1 MSNHGLGSSLMG
13 SHQAGNNFVGNS
25 NFAMNNQ
32 IAVFIDFENVA
43 LWAEQEFIDFE
54 LTPLME
60 YLQSRGPV
68 VIKRVYGDW
77 SRFSHY
83 REELMNNSVD
93 LIQIYSVRAGKNR
106 ADIRM
111 ALDAMETAITRP
123 QIQTFVVVSGDSD
136 FGPLVVKLR
145 EYSRYTLGIGPRDVT
160 HPLLIKACDE
170 FIYLEAVLGEMHDL
184 QGLHPTATADNETA
198 RLLLVKA
205 LQIHSQR
212 GELPVLAAK
221 LKQTMLLMDSAFN
234 EANFG
239 YSQFKNW
246 LENNVDMIRLFV
258 KEMQLYVAPK
268 DFAEPVD
275 IDFHPWEA
283 PVTLSNGQNALA
295 TKSSIV
301 NALQAVQN
309 SDPMLVKPPLRL
321 QYKQIFNRLKMTA
334 VDFATRRDVLRD
346 IYRELVEHPDERTTD
361 DLLEELCLRYEAQGM
376 IRSKTTLRQIWQ
388 MGFRQRAFD
397 YSAQVASVHVPV
409 KLAEEIDSEAAFVQR
424 AESGFVFAV
433 INAGLEID
441 KEELGVILLN
451 DRDQGDY
458 IQNLLMDLQ
467 DRGLI
472 AEQDGRFSLPGQSAI
487 PFIDEP
493 SIQLIRYDLEQVQL
507 PDNLPRTQEKARSL
521 AKNAML
527 QRSQDF
533 AASAR
538 SYLFACRLQWDV
550 VESGEIGA
558 SLEDLRWY
566 MASYASVK
574 AGELSQIHRD
584 YSNSR
589 PYYLAFFYLVQED
602 DPLWSRMR
610 GLINPMLSYYW
621 VNAWRELGL
630 TAANPSLS
638 TTSPAEIAVSAATHQ
653 NQELQRLWF
662 SMTQGLA
669 EANPGLLR
677 RVANQIRLTRSDSP
691 IYAQVSD
698 TLEQMLMS

>member
-1 MSNHGLGSSLMG
+1 VSNHGLGNAMLG
-13 SHQAGNNFVGNS
+13 SVLPGSGYMMS
-25 NFAMNNQ
+25 NQ

-111 ALDAMETAITRP
+111 ALDAIETAITRP

-136 FGPLVVKLR
+136 FGPLVSKLR
-145 EYSRYTLGIGPRDVT
+145 EYGRYTLGIGPREVT

-184 QGLHPTATADNETA
+184 QELHQAATADNEIA
-198 RLLLVKA
+198 RTLLIKA
-205 LQIHSQR
+205 LQIHAQR

-268 DFAEPVD
+268 DFDAPVD
-275 IDFHPWEA
+275 IDLRPWEA
-283 PVTLSNGQNALA
+283 SVSPNNGQHGLV
-295 TKSSIV
+295 TKSSV
-301 NALQAVQN
+301 ATALQAAQGV
-309 SDPMLVKPPLRL
+309 DPGSPKPSLRL
-321 QYKQIFNRLKMTA
+321 QYKQIFNRLKMTS

-346 IYRELVEHPDERTTD
+346 IYRELSDHPNERTTD
-361 DLLEELCLRYEAQGM
+361 DLLEELCLRYEAQGI

-397 YSAQVASVHVPV
+397 YAEQVASVHVPV
-409 KLAEEIDSEAAFVQR
+409 KLAPEIDSEAAFVQR
-424 AESGFVFAV
+424 AESGFVYAV

-441 KEELGVILLN
+441 KEELGMILLN
-451 DRDQGDY
+451 DRDQQDY
-458 IQNLLMDLQ
+458 IQSLLADLEE
-467 DRGLI
+467 RGLI
-472 AEQDGRFSLPGQSAI
+472 AEQDGRYSLPGQSAI
-487 PFIDEP
+487 PFAEEP
-493 SIQLIRYDLEQVQL
+493 AIQLIRYDLEHVQL
-507 PDNLPRTQEKARSL
+507 PDNLPRTQDKARML
-521 AKNAML
+521 AKTAML

-550 VESGEIGA
+550 VESGEPGA

-589 PYYLAFFYLVQED
+589 PYYLAFFYLCQED

-669 EANPGLLR
+669 EVNPGLLR

-691 IYAQVSD
+691 VYAQVSD
-698 TLEQMLMS
+698 TLEQMLIT